1 MKISLE
7 RTIGVLIPMSLA
19 IYNLNWKLGAGFG
32 ALAILTLITRG
43 NHGVVQLNKS
53 RFCRWWAL
61 YLFLF
66 AVIMQISRSYELT
79 ISYVVGYLMICI
91 LLFIGISQNS
101 MNVLR
106 DTLATISIV
115 EAAGVY
121 IQLLLP
127 SVYYKIMGV
136 LVADVTLQSITT
148 RVSEG
153 YYTGFAREVSLTVI
167 FLIVG
172 VGLAAVRLFKNKES
186 LTRKQK
192 YKLIFRLIYLL
203 VALLFTGKKAQ
214 PIFCLVALMIT
225 YLVYSNTKY
234 KYLKIAFI
242 AIATILIYIFALP
255 MLSSIPSVSRYLSL
269 LQNIQGGRD
278 IAIVTSGRTE
288 IYLTAFEL
296 WKSNKWFGIGWNNFK
311 NAVPSTAWFS
321 RFDVHNVY
329 LQVLCETGY
338 IGAIPYYLLI
348 IISMV
353 RILQAAS
360 RKKAL
365 SELFA
370 FDIYYFFFFLFYSV
384 TGTGLYEYSYYII
397 FFIALLWG
405 EQEIHNILDFKHK

>member
-1 MKISLE
+1 
-7 RTIGVLIPMSLA
+7 
-19 IYNLNWKLGAGFG
+19 
-32 ALAILTLITRG
+32 
-43 NHGVVQLNKS
+43 
-53 RFCRWWAL
+53 
-61 YLFLF
+61 
-66 AVIMQISRSYELT
+66 
-79 ISYVVGYLMICI
+79 
-91 LLFIGISQNS
+91 
-101 MNVLR
+101 
-106 DTLATISIV
+106 
-115 EAAGVY
+115 
-121 IQLLLP
+121 
-127 SVYYKIMGV
+127 
-136 LVADVTLQSITT
+136 
-148 RVSEG
+148 
-153 YYTGFAREVSLTVI
+153 
-167 FLIVG
+167 
-172 VGLAAVRLFKNKES
+172 
-186 LTRKQK
+186 
-192 YKLIFRLIYLL
+192 
-203 VALLFTGKKAQ
+203 
-214 PIFCLVALMIT
+214 
-225 YLVYSNTKY
+225 
-234 KYLKIAFI
+234 
-242 AIATILIYIFALP
+242 

-288 IYLTAFEL
+288 IYLTAIEL